1 MISKYAFQHEDKVD
15 GIIFL
20 GSYPAD
26 DFSMKAIPMLSIYG
40 GSRCFSNCRKIEDN
54 KKFMS
59 KNTTMHMI
67 KGGNHAHFGMYGEQ
81 KVIMLA

>member
-26 DFSMKAIPMLSIYG
+26 DFCISDSDVINLW
-40 GSRCFSNCRKIEDN
+40 GSRCFSNCRKNRDN
-54 KKFMS
+54 KKVYV
-59 KNTTMHMI
+59 KEYNY
-67 KGGNHAHFGMYGEQ
+67 AHDKKWKPCSFWH
-81 KVIMLA
+81 VW